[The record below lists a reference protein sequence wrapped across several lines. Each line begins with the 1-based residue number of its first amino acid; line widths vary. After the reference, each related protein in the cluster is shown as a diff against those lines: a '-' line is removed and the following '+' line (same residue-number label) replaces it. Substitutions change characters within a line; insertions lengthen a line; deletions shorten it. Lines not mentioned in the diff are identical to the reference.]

1 MRITLIAVS
10 VLALATGASSAIAR
24 DYEAGKKKAAEV
36 CAACHG
42 EDGNKPLTPDTPKLG
57 GQYYDYLVHALEQ
70 YKNGKRQNPLMSPM
84 AAPLSKEDIRDLSFY
99 FSKQQGLDV
108 RY

>member
-1 MRITLIAVS
+1 M
-10 VLALATGASSAIAR
+10 LAFAAGANGAFAR

-42 EDGNKPLTPDTPKLG
+42 EDGNKGITPDTPRLA

-70 YKNGKRQNPLMSPM
+70 YKSGKRQNPMMTPM
-84 AAPLSKEDIRDLSFY
+84 AQPLSKEDIRNLAQY
-99 FSKQQGLDV
+99 FSKQQGLSV
-108 RY
+108 KY